1 MDEKKKIT
9 YETLLKTF
17 GKVYKKKINIVN
29 GLDNNQTCGLII
41 QTLPS
46 TQLKITLIVNPTSV
60 YEVYY
65 NEKNIETLK
74 SAFGFK
80 KTTVDLFLKH
90 VIYSINATAQV
101 EIESDNNDSSA
112 DNIAKIILKH
122 YVADIC
128 ISASISVPKGDEK
141 TYYELLM
148 EIINTEE
155 NQDDIE
161 EISAKLSHSS
171 SHNSNSNGYNNNNN
185 DNVSRESSH
194 NSTNGSISRNVSYN
208 SNSSQSLSYNL
219 SSQSSQGSPTSKKRK
234 SKSKFRPRI
243 KRHKRG

>member
-17 GKVYKKKINIVN
+17 GKVYKKKLNIVN
-29 GLDNNQTCGLII
+29 GLDNNETCGLII

-46 TQLKITLIVNPTSV
+46 TTQLKITLIVNPTSV

-74 SAFGFK
+74 SDFGFN

-101 EIESDNNDSSA
+101 EIKSDNNDTSA

-148 EIINTEE
+148 EIII
-155 NQDDIE
+155 QK
-161 EISAKLSHSS
+161 SA
-171 SHNSNSNGYNNNNN
+171 
-185 DNVSRESSH
+185 DW
-194 NSTNGSISRNVSYN
+194 
-208 SNSSQSLSYNL
+208 
-219 SSQSSQGSPTSKKRK
+219 
-234 SKSKFRPRI
+234 
-243 KRHKRG
+243 